1 MEPHFH
7 AWLRSGRVFTM
18 VGRRYAV
25 PSTAHRYAEK
35 LRPDKADRLVLACTE
50 CPVTVA
56 SKRRPTR
63 WATVARQVAAELG
76 AEPSAVRVALATAL
90 SAERQR

>member
-1 MEPHFH
+1 
-7 AWLRSGRVFTM
+7 M

-50 CPVTVA
+50 CPVTKP

-63 WATVARQVAAELG
+63 WGAVARAVAAELG
-76 AEPSAVRVALATAL
+76 AEPSAVRVALATAIA
-90 SAERQR
+90 AERQR